1 MPVELS
7 ELQRI
12 PTSGARAVEPLT
24 VAGLEL
30 VAIPQL
36 AKDVADGPAE
46 MNGGDSNTELLLLR
60 RTRDR
65 YMPWASLPAP
75 GGEDAEFFTIGDRK
89 FLAVASIRAGAG
101 PYDLATN
108 SVIYTWRDGGFVPF
122 QAVPTFAAK
131 QWRHWQADGRH
142 FLGLAQGVVEPGSEQ
157 GNRASMVYEWDG
169 EMFAPFQEIP
179 SRWAYNW
186 HPMSIDGTFYVAHA
200 DHLDPS
206 VLYRWDGGRLR
217 PHQPLAERSCRAF
230 GTFRRDGECYLLVA
244 CLQAP
249 SQLLKWNGTRF
260 DAIQELD
267 GLGARELAVFEQSGR
282 LFVVRVNFVE
292 GSRADPVSA
301 LQSQVY
307 EWQAGRLHV
316 AAEFPTTGGTDA
328 AVIAHGDQLRLIVS
342 NSLSPDIRFRAD
354 TIVYSLAVS

>member
-1 MPVELS
+1 MPVELT

-12 PTSGARAVEPLT
+12 PTSGARAVEPFM
-24 VAGLEL
+24 VDGLDL

-36 AKDVADGPAE
+36 ATDVAGRPAE

-60 RTRDR
+60 WSGDR
-65 YMPWASLPAP
+65 HAPWASLRAP

-101 PYDLATN
+101 PYDLATD
-108 SVIYTWRDGGFVPF
+108 SVVYTWRDGAFVPF
-122 QAVPTFAAK
+122 QLVPTFAAK

-142 FLGLAQGVVEPGSEQ
+142 FLGLAQGIVEPNQ
-157 GNRASMVYEWDG
+157 GNRASVVYEWDG
-169 EMFAPFQEIP
+169 ERFAPFQEIP

-186 HPMSIDGTFYVAHA
+186 HPMNIEGTLYVAHA

-206 VLYRWDGGRLR
+206 VLYRWDGARLR
-217 PHQPLAERSCRAF
+217 PHQQLAGHACRAF
-230 GTFRRDGECYLLVA
+230 GSFGQDGARYLLVA

-249 SQLLKWNGTRF
+249 SRLLKWTGARF
-260 DAIQELD
+260 EAVAELD
-267 GLGARELAVFEQSGR
+267 GLGARELAVFEHSGR
-282 LFVVRVNFVE
+282 LFVVRVNFVL
-292 GSRADPVSA
+292 GSRAAPVTA
-301 LQSQVY
+301 LRSQVY
-307 EWQAGRLHV
+307 EWHDGRLRV

-328 AVIAHGDQLRLIVS
+328 AVVGRGGQLQLIVS

-354 TIVYSLAVS
+354 TVVYSLTVR